1 MLLPKIL
8 GPFLMLASFRPMK
21 ITAPSQNPTSF
32 RGCNVAFPFF
42 APSVP
47 PAGGDDEEEGEE
59 RERLWKAQALARCQ
73 PKQWRRGG
81 QRRPDCR
88 DGAAAQDV

>member
-8 GPFLMLASFRPMK
+8 GPFVVSASFRSIK
-21 ITAPSQNPTSF
+21 FTAPSQNPTSF
-32 RGCNVAFPFF
+32 RGRSVAFPFF

-59 RERLWKAQALARCQ
+59 GERLWKAQALARCQ
-73 PKQWRRGG
+73 PK
-81 QRRPDCR
+81 
-88 DGAAAQDV
+88 